1 VQISVARPGE
11 LGLAEIAA
19 WRSMQRATASLASP
33 FLCPEF
39 SIAVGNFRPQAR
51 VAVLYD
57 GPEIA
62 GFFPFERR
70 GLGVGVPIGA
80 GLNYCHGLVQAPSA
94 DWDPREL
101 LRACRLSV
109 WQFDNLVADQR
120 PFERYTSTVYPAPF
134 MDLAGG
140 FEEYQKKLQTR
151 SPKFCREMGRK
162 ARRLERD
169 VGDLRFVLDSH
180 DISELHTLMAW
191 KADQYYRCTQL
202 NFFDRPWVVGFMDQL
217 FNTRND
223 HFHSLLSV
231 LYAGDTL
238 VAADF
243 GLRCGDTIAAWFSS
257 YDLRFSRESPGMIQH
272 LRLAEQAVDLGVQ
285 LIDMGAGPAPYK
297 ETLKSG
303 DLCVGA
309 GFVARGPVA
318 AGAHRARGAAT
329 DWARRQVKRCP
340 PLFHAADL
348 LLRHYGRI
356 G

>member
-1 VQISVARPGE
+1 MQISVACPGE
-11 LGLAEIAA
+11 LGLDEIAA
-19 WRSMQRATASLASP
+19 WRSMQRATPSLASP

-70 GLGVGVPIGA
+70 GLGAGGPIGG
-80 GLNYCHGLVQAPSA
+80 GLNYCQGLVHAPSA

-109 WQFDNLVADQR
+109 WQFDNLVAEQR

-134 MDLAGG
+134 IDLTGG
-140 FEEYQKKLQTR
+140 FEEYQKNLHMR
-151 SPKFCREMGRK
+151 SPKFLREIGRK
-162 ARRLERD
+162 ARRLERE
-169 VGDLRFVLDSH
+169 VGELRFVLDSRG
-180 DISELHTLMAW
+180 ISELRSLMTW
-191 KADQYYRCTQL
+191 KAAQYYRCTQI

-217 FNTRND
+217 LNTRND

-243 GLRCGDTIAAWFSS
+243 GLRCGGLLGAWFSA

-272 LRLAEQAVDLGVQ
+272 LRMAEQAASLGVQ
-285 LIDMGAGPAPYK
+285 LIDMGAGPGPYK
-297 ETLKSG
+297 DTLKSG
-303 DLCVGA
+303 DLSVGA
-309 GFVARGPVA
+309 GMVARGPVVA
-318 AGAHRARGAAT
+318 FAHGAGGAAT
-329 DWARRQVKRCP
+329 DWARGQVKRCP
-340 PLFHAADL
+340 PLFRAADR

-356 G
+356 R

>member
-1 VQISVARPGE
+1 MQISVARPGE
-11 LGLAEIAA
+11 LGLDEIAA
-19 WRSMQRATASLASP
+19 WRSMQRATASLANP
-33 FLCPEF
+33 FLSPEF

-57 GPEIA
+57 GPEIV

-70 GLGVGVPIGA
+70 GRGAGVPIGA
-80 GLNYCHGLVQAPSA
+80 GLNYCNGLVHAPSA

-109 WQFDNLVADQR
+109 WQFSNLVADQR

-140 FEEYQKKLQTR
+140 FEDYQKNIQMR
-151 SPKFCREMGRK
+151 SPKFLREMGRK

-169 VGDLRFVLDSH
+169 VGELRFVLDSCG
-180 DISELHTLMAW
+180 ISELRTLMAW
-191 KADQYYRCTQL
+191 KANQYYRCTQL
-202 NFFDRPWVVGFMDQL
+202 NFFDRPWVVGVMDQL
-217 FNTRND
+217 LNTRND

-238 VAADF
+238 VATDF
-243 GLRCGDTIAAWFSS
+243 GLRCGHLLAAWFSA
-257 YDLRFSRESPGMIQH
+257 YDLRFSRESPGMLQH
-272 LRLAEQAVDLGVQ
+272 LRMAEQAAGLGVQ
-285 LIDMGAGPAPYK
+285 FIDMGAGPEPYK

-309 GFVARGPVA
+309 GIVARGPVVA
-318 AGAHRARGAAT
+318 SQHRACGAAT
-329 DWARRQVKRCP
+329 DWARRQVKRYP
-340 PLFHAADL
+340 PLFRAADR